1 MLAPFFPGHSFC
13 FDHLLFHFRLLKIFL
28 YFFSC
33 KPQRTPSVFHLFLP
47 LFMLLLSR
55 FKFWHNNMKKQCTS
69 FSGVFFFLIMAFVF
83 NFTLLHCH
91 LKKKWRKTCDAIYNF
106 FCAFCRLLF
115 CCLISGYLMSSYDI
129 LSKVNFSMIKIE
141 TNSFPR
147 IVIQCFPFVHTNPGV
162 FQFIMNKSSSRA
174 RVAIHSNR
182 IGGWQ
187 CPIFILCS

>member
-1 MLAPFFPGHSFC
+1 MINFFLYFLTLSAILSQITSVLCRRPLLAPFFPGHSFC

-69 FSGVFFFLIMAFVF
+69 FSGVFFFLIMAFIF

-91 LKKKWRKTCDAIYNF
+91 LKQKWRKTCDAIYNF
-106 FCAFCRLLF
+106 FVRFAG
-115 CCLISGYLMSSYDI
+115 CCFVVLYQVIWCPL
-129 LSKVNFSMIKIE
+129 MIKIA

-162 FQFIMNKSSSRA
+162 VQFIMNKS
-174 RVAIHSNR
+174 
-182 IGGWQ
+182 
-187 CPIFILCS
+187 

>member
-1 MLAPFFPGHSFC
+1 MHFFLRRVFLSYYGLY
-13 FDHLLFHFRLLKIFL
+13 LLF
-28 YFFSC
+28 Y
-33 KPQRTPSVFHLFLP
+33 TPP
-47 LFMLLLSR
+47 LS
-55 FKFWHNNMKKQCTS
+55 S
-69 FSGVFFFLIMAFVF
+69 
-83 NFTLLHCH
+83 
-91 LKKKWRKTCDAIYNF
+91 KTKMEENLRCNIQF

-129 LSKVNFSMIKIE
+129 LSKVNFSLIKIA

-162 FQFIMNKSSSRA
+162 VQFIMNKSSSRA